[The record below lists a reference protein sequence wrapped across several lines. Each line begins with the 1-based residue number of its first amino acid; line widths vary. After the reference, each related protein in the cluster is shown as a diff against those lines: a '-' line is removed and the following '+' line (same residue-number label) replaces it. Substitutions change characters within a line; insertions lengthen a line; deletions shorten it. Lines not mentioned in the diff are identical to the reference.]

1 MRRVALIVVVALGR
15 CGLHGGG
22 PPAGTE
28 PLAVRVSVPA
38 PRVRGMITFA
48 VEESWDRI
56 ESWLARHAPV
66 THGLLRPPA
75 VLADI
80 AAAELRLGVAFP
92 PDLRESLLRH
102 DGVELQEGTLRL
114 DYYGPPSGVGDI
126 VRSTEFLRDVGKD
139 AAEEEA
145 ELDEEERDE
154 YAYWPHERLLVTL
167 GIGWQSSDGLFLVTR
182 PGPHHGRVGRYFDE
196 TGSTFAPWSGLRH
209 VLSDFASALEN
220 GLPFDGQIPLAH
232 EGQLIWDGGGTMVAD
247 PTSALDVAAGAPEP
261 QVPAAE
267 PAPPVPQPDG
277 AYTLIAFGGGGFFGP
292 EPAPPMQPDI
302 VFVAGIDPGEL
313 LDRLGAV
320 PATARPRSREQAQLS
335 ASAPWAAHRP
345 MVRAGSC
352 GEGWSYAT
360 QEGGDAQFSRPE
372 VLGRLSRGTRVVR
385 LAKQGYE
392 VRVTVVEDG
401 TERPETGHRV
411 ESPREDYV
419 TGPDGQPALGRDGQQ
434 WQRIGVDPWPGSTA
448 AYARL
453 LAGLTAE
460 HGISWD
466 PADDAAAPLA
476 SALLL
481 PVLDEVPE
489 VRHQVTVVRDFDL
502 GAIVERTPQERLR
515 SVMAAQLS
523 RLASETRI
531 DGCSEIARALEQVG
545 RGEPVDLQ
553 ADGAL
558 DLRMRTIRAEVRAV
572 RGLLDAARHQPDPAP
587 VTEADLA
594 AWHGRDAAAGAL
606 RRFLLLPL
614 PAAAETILSLRMSMH
629 WRDELAADLAD

>member
-1 MRRVALIVVVALGR
+1 
-15 CGLHGGG
+15 
-22 PPAGTE
+22 
-28 PLAVRVSVPA
+28 
-38 PRVRGMITFA
+38 MIMCT

-75 VLADI
+75 APADV

-114 DYYGPPSGVGDI
+114 DYYGPPSGVGEI
-126 VRSTEFLRDVGKD
+126 VQSTEFLREVGED

-145 ELDEEERDE
+145 ELAEEERDE
-154 YAYWPHERLLVTL
+154 YAYWPHERLLITL

-182 PGPHHGRVGRYFDE
+182 PGPHHGRIGRYFDE
-196 TGSTFAPWSGLRH
+196 TGSSFTPWSGLRH
-209 VLSDFASALEN
+209 LLSDFATALED
-220 GLPFDGQIPLAH
+220 GLPFGGRTPLAH
-232 EGQLIWDGGGTMVAD
+232 EGRLIWDGGRTIVAD
-247 PTSALDVAAGAPEP
+247 PTSALDVAAGTPEP

-277 AYTLIAFGGGGFFGP
+277 AYGLIAFGGGGFFAP
-292 EPAPPMQPDI
+292 EPEPPVQPDV

-313 LDRLGAV
+313 LDRLGSV
-320 PATARPRSREQAQLS
+320 PATARPRSREQARLS
-335 ASAPWAAHRP
+335 AGALWAAHRP

-352 GEGWSYAT
+352 GDGWSYAT
-360 QEGGDAQFSRPE
+360 QEGGDDQFGRPE

-385 LAKQGYE
+385 LAKQGPE

-401 TERPETGHRV
+401 AERPEAGHWV

-419 TGPDGQPALGRDGQQ
+419 TGPDGQPVLGHGGQQ

-489 VRHQVTVVRDFDL
+489 ARHPVTVVRDFDL
-502 GAIVERTPQERLR
+502 GAVVERTPPERLH
-515 SVMAAQLS
+515 SAVAAQLA
-523 RLASETRI
+523 RLASETSI
-531 DGCSEIARALEQVG
+531 DGYPEIARALEQIG
-545 RGEPVDLQ
+545 QGEPVDLTV
-553 ADGAL
+553 DGAL
-558 DLRMRTIRAEVRAV
+558 DLRMRTIQAEARAV
-572 RGLLDAARHQPDPAP
+572 RGLLDAARHQSDPAP
-587 VTEADLA
+587 VTAADLA

-606 RRFLLLPL
+606 RCFLRQPL
-614 PAAAETILSLRMSMH
+614 PAVAERVLSLRLSVH
-629 WRDELAADLAD
+629 WRDELAADLGD

>member
-1 MRRVALIVVVALGR
+1 MSQSRLSER
-15 CGLHGGG
+15 
-22 PPAGTE
+22 
-28 PLAVRVSVPA
+28 
-38 PRVRGMITFA
+38 
-48 VEESWDRI
+48 EESWDRI

-102 DGVELQEGTLRL
+102 DGVELQDGTLRL
-114 DYYGPPSGVGDI
+114 DYYGPLSGVGEI
-126 VRSTEFLRDVGKD
+126 VWSAEFLREVGEDV
-139 AAEEEA
+139 AEEEA
-145 ELDEEERDE
+145 ELNEEERDE
-154 YAYWPHERLLVTL
+154 YAYWPYERLLVTL

-196 TGSTFAPWSGLRH
+196 TGSTFTPWSGLRH
-209 VLSDFASALEN
+209 VLSDFATAVEN
-220 GLPFDGQIPLAH
+220 GLPFDGRTPLAH
-232 EGQLIWDGGGTMVAD
+232 EGQLIWDGGGTVVAD

-277 AYTLIAFGGGGFFGP
+277 AYAVITFGGSGFFGP
-292 EPAPPMQPDI
+292 EPAPPVQPDV
-302 VFVAGIDPGEL
+302 VFVAGIDPGDL
-313 LDRLGAV
+313 LDRLGSV
-320 PATARPRSREQAQLS
+320 PATAGPRSREQTRLS
-335 ASAPWAAHRP
+335 AGAPWAAHRP
-345 MVRAGSC
+345 TVRAGSC
-352 GEGWSYAT
+352 GDGWSYAT
-360 QEGGDAQFSRPE
+360 QEGGDAQFGRPE

-401 TERPETGHRV
+401 TERPEAGHRV

-460 HGISWD
+460 QGISWD

-481 PVLDEVPE
+481 PVLDEVPKA
-489 VRHQVTVVRDFDL
+489 RHPVTVVRDFDL
-502 GAIVERTPQERLR
+502 GAIVERTPPERLR
-515 SVMAAQLS
+515 CAMAAQLA
-523 RLASETRI
+523 RLASETGI
-531 DGCSEIARALEQVG
+531 DGYSEIARALEQVG
-545 RGEPVDLQ
+545 RGEPVDLR
-553 ADGAL
+553 ADEAL

-594 AWHGRDAAAGAL
+594 VWHGRDATAGAL

-614 PAAAETILSLRMSMH
+614 PAAAETILSLRMSVH

>member
-1 MRRVALIVVVALGR
+1 
-15 CGLHGGG
+15 
-22 PPAGTE
+22 
-28 PLAVRVSVPA
+28 
-38 PRVRGMITFA
+38 MITFT

-102 DGVELQEGTLRL
+102 DGVELQDGTLRL
-114 DYYGPPSGVGDI
+114 DYYGPPSGVGEI
-126 VRSTEFLRDVGKD
+126 VRSAEFLREVGEDV
-139 AAEEEA
+139 AEEEA

-154 YAYWPHERLLVTL
+154 YAYWPHERLLITL

-196 TGSTFAPWSGLRH
+196 TGSTFTPWRGLRH
-209 VLSDFASALEN
+209 VLSDFATALDN
-220 GLPFDGQIPLAH
+220 GLPFDGRTPLAH
-232 EGQLIWDGGGTMVAD
+232 EGRLIWDGCGTVVAD

-261 QVPAAE
+261 RVPAAE

-277 AYTLIAFGGGGFFGP
+277 AYAVITFGSGGFFGP
-292 EPAPPMQPDI
+292 EPAPPVQPDV
-302 VFVAGIDPGEL
+302 VFAAGIDPGEL
-313 LDRLGAV
+313 LNRLGSV
-320 PATARPRSREQAQLS
+320 PATAGPRSREQARLS
-335 ASAPWAAHRP
+335 AGAPWAAHRP
-345 MVRAGSC
+345 MVRVGSC
-352 GEGWSYAT
+352 GDGWSYAM
-360 QEGGDAQFSRPE
+360 QEGGDAQFGRPE
-372 VLGRLSRGTRVVR
+372 VLRRLSRGTRVVR
-385 LAKQGYE
+385 LAKQGPE
-392 VRVTVVEDG
+392 VRVTVVEDC
-401 TERPETGHRV
+401 TERPEAGHRV

-419 TGPDGQPALGRDGQQ
+419 TGPDGQPALGPGGQQ

-489 VRHQVTVVRDFDL
+489 AQHPVTVVRDFDL
-502 GAIVERTPQERLR
+502 GALVERTPPERLR
-515 SVMAAQLS
+515 SAVAAQLA
-523 RLASETRI
+523 RLASETGI
-531 DGCSEIARALEQVG
+531 DSYPEIARALEQAG
-545 RGEPVDLQ
+545 RGEPVDLT

-558 DLRMRTIRAEVRAV
+558 DLRMRTIRAETRAV

-587 VTEADLA
+587 VTAADLA

-614 PAAAETILSLRMSMH
+614 PAAAETVLSLRMSVH

>member
-1 MRRVALIVVVALGR
+1 
-15 CGLHGGG
+15 
-22 PPAGTE
+22 
-28 PLAVRVSVPA
+28 
-38 PRVRGMITFA
+38 MITFT

-75 VLADI
+75 APADI
-80 AAAELRLGVAFP
+80 AAAELRLGVTFP

-102 DGVELQEGTLRL
+102 DGVELQDGTLRL
-114 DYYGPPSGVGDI
+114 DSYGPPSGVAEM
-126 VRSTEFLRDVGKD
+126 VRSTEFLRAVGED
-139 AAEEEA
+139 AAEQEA

-154 YAYWPHERLLVTL
+154 YAYWPHERLLITL
-167 GIGWQSSDGLFLVTR
+167 GIGWQSSDGLFLATR

-196 TGSTFAPWSGLRH
+196 TGSTFTPWSGLRH
-209 VLSDFASALEN
+209 VLSDFATALEN
-220 GLPFDGQIPLAH
+220 GLPFHGQTPLAH
-232 EGQLIWDGGGTMVAD
+232 EGRLIWDGRGTVVAD
-247 PTSALDVAAGAPEP
+247 PASALDLAAGAPEP
-261 QVPAAE
+261 QVPPAAE
-267 PAPPVPQPDG
+267 PAPPAPRPDG
-277 AYTLIAFGGGGFFGP
+277 AYAVIAFGSGGLVGP
-292 EPAPPMQPDI
+292 EPAPPVQPDV

-313 LDRLGAV
+313 LDRLGSV
-320 PATARPRSREQAQLS
+320 PATTGPRSREQARLS
-335 ASAPWAAHRP
+335 AGAPWAAHRP

-352 GEGWSYAT
+352 GDGWSYAT
-360 QEGGDAQFSRPE
+360 QEGGDAQFGRPE

-385 LAKQGYE
+385 LAKQGPE

-401 TERPETGHRV
+401 TERPEAGHRV

-419 TGPDGQPALGRDGQQ
+419 TGPDGEQ

-481 PVLDEVPE
+481 PVLDELPQS
-489 VRHQVTVVRDFDL
+489 RHPVTVVRDVDL
-502 GAIVERTPQERLR
+502 GALVERTPLERLR
-515 SVMAAQLS
+515 AAVAAQLA
-523 RLASETRI
+523 RLASETGI
-531 DGCSEIARALEQVG
+531 DGYPEIARALERAG
-545 RGEPVDLQ
+545 RGEPVDLT

-558 DLRMRTIRAEVRAV
+558 DLRMRTIRAETRAV
-572 RGLLDAARHQPDPAP
+572 RGLLDAARYQPDPAP
-587 VTEADLA
+587 VTTADLT

-606 RRFLLLPL
+606 RQFLLLPL
-614 PAAAETILSLRMSMH
+614 PAAAETVLSLRMSLH
-629 WRDELAADLAD
+629 WRDELAADLADRPVL

>member
-1 MRRVALIVVVALGR
+1 MV
-15 CGLHGGG
+15 
-22 PPAGTE
+22 
-28 PLAVRVSVPA
+28 
-38 PRVRGMITFA
+38 TFT

-80 AAAELRLGVAFP
+80 AAAELRLGVALP

-102 DGVELQEGTLRL
+102 DGVELQDGTLRL
-114 DYYGPPSGVGDI
+114 DYYGPLSGVGEI
-126 VRSTEFLRDVGKD
+126 VWSAEFLREVGEDV
-139 AAEEEA
+139 AEEET

-182 PGPHHGRVGRYFDE
+182 PGPHRGRVGRYFDE
-196 TGSTFAPWSGLRH
+196 TGSTFTSWPGLRH
-209 VLSDFASALEN
+209 VLSDFATALEN
-220 GLPFDGQIPLAH
+220 GLPFDGRTPLAH
-232 EGQLIWDGGGTMVAD
+232 EGTLIWDGGGTVVAD
-247 PTSALDVAAGAPEP
+247 PTSALGLAAGAPEP
-261 QVPAAE
+261 QVLAAE

-277 AYTLIAFGGGGFFGP
+277 AYAVVSFWGGGFFGP
-292 EPAPPMQPDI
+292 EPAPPVQPDV

-313 LDRLGAV
+313 LDRLGSV
-320 PATARPRSREQAQLS
+320 PATAGPRSREQARLS
-335 ASAPWAAHRP
+335 AGAPWAAHRP

-360 QEGGDAQFSRPE
+360 QEGGDAQFGRPE

-385 LAKQGYE
+385 LAKQGCE

-401 TERPETGHRV
+401 TEWPEAGHRV

-419 TGPDGQPALGRDGQQ
+419 TGPDGQPALGGGGQQ
-434 WQRIGVDPWPGSTA
+434 WQRVGVDPWPGSTA

-466 PADDAAAPLA
+466 PAADAAAPLA

-481 PVLDEVPE
+481 PVLDDVPKA
-489 VRHQVTVVRDFDL
+489 RHPVSVVRDFDL
-502 GAIVERTPQERLR
+502 GAIVERTPPERLR
-515 SVMAAQLS
+515 SAMAAQLT
-523 RLASETRI
+523 RLASETGV
-531 DGCSEIARALEQVG
+531 DGYSEVARALEQVC
-545 RGEPVDLQ
+545 RGEPVDLA
-553 ADGAL
+553 ADEAL

-572 RGLLDAARHQPDPAP
+572 RGQLDAARDQPDPAP

-594 AWHGRDAAAGAL
+594 AWHARDAAAGAL
-606 RRFLLLPL
+606 RRFVLLPL
-614 PAAAETILSLRMSMH
+614 PAAAETILSLRMSVL

>member
-1 MRRVALIVVVALGR
+1 
-15 CGLHGGG
+15 
-22 PPAGTE
+22 
-28 PLAVRVSVPA
+28 
-38 PRVRGMITFA
+38 MITFT

-75 VLADI
+75 APADI
-80 AAAELRLGVAFP
+80 AAAELRLGVTFP

-102 DGVELQEGTLRL
+102 DGVELQDGTLRL
-114 DYYGPPSGVGDI
+114 DSYGPPSGVAEM
-126 VRSTEFLRDVGKD
+126 VRSTEFLRAVGED
-139 AAEEEA
+139 AAEQEA

-154 YAYWPHERLLVTL
+154 YAYWPHERLLITL
-167 GIGWQSSDGLFLVTR
+167 GIGWQSSDGLFLATR

-196 TGSTFAPWSGLRH
+196 TGSTFTPWSGLRH
-209 VLSDFASALEN
+209 VLSDFATALEN
-220 GLPFDGQIPLAH
+220 GLPFHGQTPLAH
-232 EGQLIWDGGGTMVAD
+232 EGRLIWDGHGTVVAD
-247 PTSALDVAAGAPEP
+247 PASALDLAAGAPEP
-261 QVPAAE
+261 QVPPAAE
-267 PAPPVPQPDG
+267 PAPPAPRPDG
-277 AYTLIAFGGGGFFGP
+277 AYAVIAFGSGGLVGP
-292 EPAPPMQPDI
+292 EPAPPVQPDV

-313 LDRLGAV
+313 LDRLGSV
-320 PATARPRSREQAQLS
+320 PATTGPRSREQARLS
-335 ASAPWAAHRP
+335 AGAPWAAHRP

-352 GEGWSYAT
+352 GDGWSYAT
-360 QEGGDAQFSRPE
+360 QEGGDAQFGRPE

-385 LAKQGYE
+385 LAKQGPE

-401 TERPETGHRV
+401 TERPEAGHRV

-419 TGPDGQPALGRDGQQ
+419 TGPDGEQ

-481 PVLDEVPE
+481 PVLDELPQS
-489 VRHQVTVVRDFDL
+489 RHPVTVVRDVDL
-502 GAIVERTPQERLR
+502 GALVERTPPERLR
-515 SVMAAQLS
+515 AAVAAQLA
-523 RLASETRI
+523 RLASETGI
-531 DGCSEIARALEQVG
+531 DGYPEIARALERAG
-545 RGEPVDLQ
+545 RGEPVDLT

-558 DLRMRTIRAEVRAV
+558 DLRMRTIRAETRAV
-572 RGLLDAARHQPDPAP
+572 RGLLDAARYQPDPAP
-587 VTEADLA
+587 VTTADLT

-606 RRFLLLPL
+606 RQFLLLPL
-614 PAAAETILSLRMSMH
+614 PAAAETVLSLRMSLH
-629 WRDELAADLAD
+629 WRDELAADLADRPVL